1 MKLIVNKKIE
11 ISHNMESILQS
22 YQDMLKKYDVVVTE
36 DTVKD
41 TKVLMANINKDK
53 KDFTDKCKLVLSEI
67 EAPIKEF
74 KLKKKEIESLF
85 DESRLRLSSQVQ
97 NFEILKLD
105 QISDCIIKTKVDMCN
120 EKGID
125 QSLVSVEDL
134 IKLSAVT
141 TTNKPTKATITA
153 IENKISVAE
162 SIIIKQQQEIKE
174 KALRDEQIRL
184 EAIQQER
191 ERVEK
196 KRLADI
202 ERSRIESEKEQEQ
215 EQEKAKVVDTVV
227 TNLFKGPVSIDNGN
241 TIHKFII
248 ELDVAA
254 PSTIVRNQ
262 VHEMTYKSLTKLGLT
277 DFRIVGY
284 AKI

>member
-41 TKVLMANINKDK
+41 TKVLMASINKDK

-97 NFEILKLD
+97 NFEILKLE

-153 IENKISVAE
+153 IENKILVAE

-184 EAIQQER
+184 DAIQQER
-191 ERVEK
+191 ERVEQ

-202 ERSRIESEKEQEQ
+202 ERSRIESEKEQE
-215 EQEKAKVVDTVV
+215 KIVDIVV
-227 TNLFKGPVSIDNGN
+227 TNSVKEPVSIDNDN
-241 TIHKFII
+241 TIHKILI
-248 ELDVAA
+248 ELDVTA
-254 PSTIVRNQ
+254 PSKIPTSEVLNK
-262 VHEMTYKSLTKLGLT
+262 TYILLKKLGLT
-277 DFRIVGY
+277 DFRVIDN
-284 AKI
+284 AKF